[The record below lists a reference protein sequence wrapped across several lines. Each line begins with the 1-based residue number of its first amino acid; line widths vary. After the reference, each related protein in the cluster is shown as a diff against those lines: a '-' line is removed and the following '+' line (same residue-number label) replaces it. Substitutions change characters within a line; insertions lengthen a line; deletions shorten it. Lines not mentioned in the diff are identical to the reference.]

1 MRILFVHSPA
11 DLYGAS
17 RALLRL
23 CFDMR
28 RSGWAAAVVLPEE
41 GALSQRLAEVG
52 VEIFLMPGIAKL
64 ERQNFATAAG
74 AVRFCRDV
82 LSDIRAQRRI
92 IARWRPDVIHT
103 NISIIP
109 SAAVAAKLAGRPHLW
124 HMRESFSEFP
134 GLWAVYKHLMGAF
147 STRIVC
153 CSQLTADQLAGSWGG
168 RRARIVYEGLASSE
182 FRAFSDADVAA
193 WRRRFAPEGGPVI
206 GVVGRIRMVRK
217 GQEVFVAAAQQLA
230 GAFPAAHFVCIGDA
244 CPGNE
249 SHVDELR
256 RRAERAGIGHRFEIT
271 GDIEDVAA
279 ATAALDIAVMPSVV
293 PEPFG
298 NVVMEAMC
306 LGKPVVASANG
317 GGREQIEEGVTGFL
331 VPPGDADALA
341 PAGAAPPPAPGPAP
355 APGGD
360 ADARAR
366 ALATLLADP
375 GRARA
380 MGEAGRRRFEALFTS
395 EKGHAAIRR
404 LYAELGLDVAPEC

>member
-23 CFDMR
+23 CSDMR
-28 RSGWAAAVVLPEE
+28 RSGWEVAVVLPEE
-41 GALSQRLAEVG
+41 GALSQRLAKVG

-64 ERQNFATAAG
+64 ERKNFATAAG
-74 AVRFCRDV
+74 AVRFCRAV

-92 IARWRPDVIHT
+92 IARWRPDVVHT

-109 SAAVAAKLAGRPHLW
+109 SAAVAAKLAGLPHLW
-124 HMRESFSEFP
+124 HLRETYSEFP
-134 GLWAVYKHLMGAF
+134 GFWAVYKHIMGAF

-153 CSQLTADQLAGSWGG
+153 CSQVTADQLAGSWVG
-168 RRARIVYEGLASSE
+168 RRARIVYNGLSSSE
-182 FRAFSDADVAA
+182 FCTFSAADVAA
-193 WRRRFAPEGGPVI
+193 WRRRFAPEGGPVV

-230 GAFPAAHFVCIGDA
+230 AAFPTARFICIGDA
-244 CPGNE
+244 YPGNE
-249 SHVDELR
+249 SHVEELR

-306 LGKPVVASANG
+306 LGKPVVASSNG

-341 PAGAAPPPAPGPAP
+341 
-355 APGGD
+355 
-360 ADARAR
+360 R

-375 GRARA
+375 ERARA

-395 EKGHAAIRR
+395 DKGHAAICR
-404 LYAELGLDVAPEC
+404 LYAELGLDVAPES

>member
-23 CFDMR
+23 CCDMR
-28 RSGWAAAVVLPEE
+28 RSRWEVAVVLPEE

-64 ERQNFATAAG
+64 ERQNFTTAAG

-103 NISIIP
+103 NVSIIP

-124 HMRESFSEFP
+124 HLRETYSEFP
-134 GLWAVYKHLMGAF
+134 GLWAVYKHIMGAF

-153 CSQLTADQLAGSWGG
+153 CSQVTADQLAGSWGG

-182 FRAFSDADVAA
+182 FCVFSAADVAA
-193 WRRRFAPEGGPVI
+193 WRRRFAPEGGPVV

-217 GQEVFVAAAQQLA
+217 GQEIFVAAAQQLA
-230 GAFPAAHFVCIGDA
+230 GAFPAARFVCIGGA
-244 CPGNE
+244 YPGNE

-341 PAGAAPPPAPGPAP
+341 
-355 APGGD
+355 
-360 ADARAR
+360 R

-404 LYAELGLDVAPEC
+404 LYAELGLDVAAEC

>member
-1 MRILFVHSPA
+1 MRILFIHSPV

-17 RALLRL
+17 KALLRL
-23 CFDMR
+23 CCDMR
-28 RSGWAAAVVLPEE
+28 RSGWDVAVVLSGE
-41 GALSQRLAEVG
+41 GALSQRLAKLG
-52 VEIFLMPGIAKL
+52 VELVLLPGIAKL
-64 ERQNFATAAG
+64 ERQTFATVAG
-74 AVRFCRDV
+74 AVRFCGSV

-92 IARWRPDVIHT
+92 IARWRPDVVHT

-109 SAAVAAKLAGRPHLW
+109 SAAIAAKLAGRPHLW
-124 HMRESFSEFP
+124 HLRETYSEFP
-134 GLWAVYKHLMGAF
+134 GLWAVYKHIMGAF

-153 CSQLTADQLAGSWGG
+153 ASQVTADQLAGSWGG
-168 RRARIVYEGLASSE
+168 WRARVVYEGLASSE
-182 FRAFSDADVAA
+182 FCDFSAADVAA
-193 WRRRFAPEGGPVI
+193 WRRRFAPEGGPVV

-230 GAFPAAHFVCIGDA
+230 VAFPAARFVCIGDA
-244 CPGNE
+244 YPGNE

-271 GDIEDVAA
+271 GDIDDVSA

-306 LGKPVVASANG
+306 LGKPVVASSNG
-317 GGREQIEEGVTGFL
+317 GGREQIVDGITGFL
-331 VPPGDADALA
+331 FPPGDAPALA
-341 PAGAAPPPAPGPAP
+341 S
-355 APGGD
+355 
-360 ADARAR
+360 

-375 GRARA
+375 ERARS
-380 MGEAGRRRFEALFTS
+380 MGQAGRRRFEALFTS

-404 LYAELGLDVAPEC
+404 IYAELGLDITPEC

>member
-1 MRILFVHSPA
+1 MRVLFVHSPA

-23 CFDMR
+23 CCNMR
-28 RSGWAAAVVLPEE
+28 SSGWAVAVVLSEE
-41 GALSQRLAEVG
+41 GALAQRLAEAG

-64 ERQNFATAAG
+64 ERQNFATVAG

-109 SAAVAAKLAGRPHLW
+109 SVGIAAKLAGRPHIW
-124 HMRESFSEFP
+124 HLRETFSEFP
-134 GLWAVYKHLMGAF
+134 RLWAVYKHIMSVF
-147 STRIVC
+147 STRIIC
-153 CSQLTADQLAGSWGG
+153 CSQVTADQLAGTSGG
-168 RRARIVYEGLASSE
+168 RRARVVYEGLASSE
-182 FRAFSDADVAA
+182 FRNFSAADVAT
-193 WRRRFAPEGGPVI
+193 WRRRFAPHGGPVV

-217 GQEVFVAAAQQLA
+217 GQEIFVAAAQQLA
-230 GAFPAAHFVCIGDA
+230 STFPTARFICIGGA
-244 CPGNE
+244 YPGNE

-256 RRAERAGIGHRFEIT
+256 RRADCAGIGHRFDIT

-341 PAGAAPPPAPGPAP
+341 
-355 APGGD
+355 
-360 ADARAR
+360 R
-366 ALATLLADP
+366 ALGTLLADP
-375 GRARA
+375 ERARA
-380 MGEAGRRRFEALFTS
+380 MGEAGRRRFEALFTF

-404 LYAELGLDVAPEC
+404 LYAELGLDVAFEC

>member
-17 RALLRL
+17 RSLLRL
-23 CFDMR
+23 CCDMR
-28 RSGWAAAVVLPEE
+28 RSGWAVAVVLPEE
-41 GALSQRLAEVG
+41 GTLSQRLTEEG

-64 ERQNFATAAG
+64 ERQNFATVAG

-82 LSDIRAQRRI
+82 LSDIRSQRRI

-103 NISIIP
+103 NVSIIP

-124 HMRESFSEFP
+124 HLRETYSEFP
-134 GLWAVYKHLMGAF
+134 GLWAVYKHIMGAF

-153 CSQLTADQLAGSWGG
+153 CSQVAADQLAGSWGG

-182 FRAFSDADVAA
+182 FCVFSAADVAA

-217 GQEVFVAAAQQLA
+217 GQEIFVAAAQQLA
-230 GAFPAAHFVCIGDA
+230 GAFPAARFVCIGDA
-244 CPGNE
+244 YSGNE

-341 PAGAAPPPAPGPAP
+341 
-355 APGGD
+355 
-360 ADARAR
+360 R
-366 ALATLLADP
+366 ALATLLSDP
-375 GRARA
+375 ERARA
-380 MGEAGRRRFEALFTS
+380 MGEAGRRRFEALFTP

>member
-1 MRILFVHSPA
+1 MRILFVQSPA
-11 DLYGAS
+11 DLYGAG

-23 CFDMR
+23 CCDMR
-28 RSGWAAAVVLPEE
+28 RSGWEVGVVLPEE

-52 VEIFLMPGIAKL
+52 VENFLMPGIAKL
-64 ERQNFATAAG
+64 ERQDFATVAG
-74 AVRFCRDV
+74 ALRFCRDA
-82 LSDIRAQRRI
+82 LSDIRAQRQI

-103 NISIIP
+103 NTSVIP
-109 SAAVAAKLAGRPHLW
+109 STAVAAKLAGCPHLW
-124 HMRESFSEFP
+124 HLRESYSEFP
-134 GLWAVYKHLMGAF
+134 SLWRIYKHIMGAF

-153 CSQLTADQLAGSWGG
+153 CSQVAADQFAGSWS
-168 RRARIVYEGLASSE
+168 RRRTRIVYEGLASSE
-182 FRAFSDADVAA
+182 FRTFSAADVAA
-193 WRRRFAPEGGPVI
+193 WRRRFAPEGGPVV

-230 GAFPAAHFVCIGDA
+230 SAYPAVRFICIGDA
-244 CPGNE
+244 YAGNE

-279 ATAALDIAVMPSVV
+279 ATAALDIAIMPSVV

-317 GGREQIEEGVTGFL
+317 GGREQIEDGVTGFL

-341 PAGAAPPPAPGPAP
+341 
-355 APGGD
+355 
-360 ADARAR
+360 R

-375 GRARA
+375 ERARA
-380 MGEAGRRRFEALFTS
+380 MGEAGQRRFEALFTS
-395 EKGHAAIRR
+395 EKGHAAIRQ
-404 LYAELGLDVAPEC
+404 LYAELGFDVPVEC

>member
-23 CFDMR
+23 CCDMR
-28 RSGWAAAVVLPEE
+28 RSRWEVAVVLPEE

-52 VEIFLMPGIAKL
+52 VEVFLLPGIAKL
-64 ERQNFATAAG
+64 ERQNFATAAS
-74 AVRFCRDV
+74 AVRFCRNV
-82 LSDIRAQRRI
+82 LSDIGVQRRI
-92 IARWRPDVIHT
+92 IAQWRPDVIHT
-103 NISIIP
+103 NVSLIP
-109 SAAVAAKLAGRPHLW
+109 STAVAAKLTGRPHLW
-124 HMRESFSEFP
+124 HLRESYSEFP
-134 GLWAVYKHLMGAF
+134 GLWTVYKHVMGAF

-153 CSQLTADQLAGSWGG
+153 CSQVTADQLAGCRGG
-168 RRARIVYEGLASSE
+168 RRARVVYEGMASSE
-182 FRAFSDADVAA
+182 FCIFTPAQVAD

-217 GQEVFVAAAQQLA
+217 GQEVFVAAAQKLA
-230 GAFPAAHFVCIGDA
+230 QSFPAARFVCIGDA
-244 CPGNE
+244 YPGNE
-249 SHVDELR
+249 SHVVELR
-256 RRAERAGIGHRFEIT
+256 ERAERAGIGQRFEIT
-271 GDIEDVAA
+271 GDIEDVGA

-317 GGREQIEEGVTGFL
+317 GGREQIEDGVTGFL

-341 PAGAAPPPAPGPAP
+341 H
-355 APGGD
+355 
-360 ADARAR
+360 

-375 GRARA
+375 ERARA
-380 MGEAGRRRFEALFTS
+380 MGEAGRRRFEALFTA
-395 EKGHAAIRR
+395 ERGHAAIRG
-404 LYAELGLDVAPEC
+404 LYAELGFDVAAAC

>member
-1 MRILFVHSPA
+1 MRVLFVHSPA

-23 CFDMR
+23 CHDMR
-28 RSGWAAAVVLPEE
+28 RDGWEVAVVLPEE
-41 GALSQRLAEVG
+41 GGLSRRLAAAG
-52 VEIFLMPGIAKL
+52 VEVFLIPGIAKI

-82 LSDIRAQRRI
+82 LSDIRAQRQI

-109 SAAVAAKLAGRPHLW
+109 STAVAAKLAGRRHLW
-124 HMRESFSEFP
+124 HLRETYGEFP
-134 GLWAVYKHLMGAF
+134 GLWAVYKHIMGVF

-153 CSQLTADQLAGSWGG
+153 CSQVTADQLAGSWAA
-168 RRARIVYEGLASSE
+168 RRARVIYEGLASNE
-182 FRAFSDADVAA
+182 FCAFSAADVAT
-193 WRRRFAPEGGPVI
+193 WRRRFAPEGGPVV

-217 GQEVFVAAAQQLA
+217 GQEVFVAAAQQLV
-230 GAFPAAHFVCIGDA
+230 GEFPSTHFVCIGDA
-244 CPGNE
+244 YPGNE
-249 SHVDELR
+249 SHVEELR
-256 RRAERAGIGHRFEIT
+256 RRAEQGGIGHRFAIT

-306 LGKPVVASANG
+306 LGKPVVASVNG
-317 GGREQIEEGVTGFL
+317 GGREQIEDGVTGFL

-341 PAGAAPPPAPGPAP
+341 
-355 APGGD
+355 
-360 ADARAR
+360 R
-366 ALATLLADP
+366 ALAMLLADP
-375 GRARA
+375 QRARA
-380 MGEAGRRRFEALFTS
+380 MGEAGRRRFEAIFTS
-395 EKGHAAIRR
+395 DKGHAAIRR
-404 LYAELGLDVAPEC
+404 LYAELGFEIAPHR

>member
-1 MRILFVHSPA
+1 MRVLFVHSPA

-17 RALLRL
+17 RSLLRL
-23 CFDMR
+23 CRDMR
-28 RSGWAAAVVLPEE
+28 GSGWAVAVVLPEE
-41 GALSQRLAEVG
+41 GPLSQRLAEAG
-52 VEIFLMPGIAKL
+52 VEIFLLPGIAKL
-64 ERQNFATAAG
+64 ERHNFATAAG
-74 AVRFCRDV
+74 AVRFCRGV

-124 HMRESFSEFP
+124 HLRENFSEFP
-134 GLWAVYKHLMGAF
+134 GLWAVYKHVMGAF

-153 CSQLTADQLAGSWGG
+153 NSQVTADQLAGSRGA
-168 RRARIVYEGLASSE
+168 RRARIIYNGLARGE
-182 FRAFSDADVAA
+182 FCTFSAADVAA
-193 WRRRFAPEGGPVI
+193 WRRHFAPEGGPVV

-217 GQEVFVAAAQQLA
+217 GQEVFVAAVQRLA
-230 GAFPAAHFVCIGDA
+230 RTFPAARFVCIGGA
-244 CPGNE
+244 YPGNE

-256 RRAERAGIGHRFEIT
+256 RRVQSAGISHCFEIT
-271 GDIEDVAA
+271 GDIEDVGA

-298 NVVMEAMC
+298 NVVTEAMC

-317 GGREQIEEGVTGFL
+317 GGREQIEDGVTGFL
-331 VPPGDADALA
+331 VPSGDADALA
-341 PAGAAPPPAPGPAP
+341 
-355 APGGD
+355 
-360 ADARAR
+360 R
-366 ALATLLADP
+366 ALGTLLADP
-375 GRARA
+375 ERARA

-404 LYAELGLDVAPEC
+404 LYAELGLDVALEC

>member
-23 CFDMR
+23 CRDMR
-28 RSGWAAAVVLPEE
+28 RSGCEVAVVLPAE

-52 VEIFLMPGIAKL
+52 VENFLVPGIAKL

-74 AVRFCRDV
+74 ALRFCRDV

-103 NISIIP
+103 NISVIP
-109 SAAVAAKLAGRPHLW
+109 STAVAAKLSGRPHLW
-124 HMRESFSEFP
+124 HLRETYSEFP
-134 GLWAVYKHLMGAF
+134 GIWAIYKHIMGAF

-153 CSQLTADQLAGSWGG
+153 CSQVTADQLSGSSGG
-168 RRARIVYEGLASSE
+168 RRSRIVYEGLASSE
-182 FRAFSDADVAA
+182 FRTFSAAEVAA
-193 WRRRFAPEGGPVI
+193 WRQRFAPEGGPVV

-217 GQEVFVAAAQQLA
+217 GQEVFVAAAQKLA
-230 GAFPAAHFVCIGDA
+230 GAFPAARFVCIGDA
-244 CPGNE
+244 YPGNE

-256 RRAERAGIGHRFEIT
+256 RRAESAGIGHRFEIT
-271 GDIEDVAA
+271 GNIEDVAA

-317 GGREQIEEGVTGFL
+317 GGREQIEDGVTGLL

-341 PAGAAPPPAPGPAP
+341 GALGM
-355 APGGD
+355 
-360 ADARAR
+360 
-366 ALATLLADP
+366 LLADP
-375 GRARA
+375 ERARA

-404 LYAELGLDVAPEC
+404 LYAELGFHVPLEC

>member
-1 MRILFVHSPA
+1 
-11 DLYGAS
+11 
-17 RALLRL
+17 
-23 CFDMR
+23 
-28 RSGWAAAVVLPEE
+28 
-41 GALSQRLAEVG
+41 VG

-103 NISIIP
+103 NVSIIP

-124 HMRESFSEFP
+124 HLRETYSEFP
-134 GLWAVYKHLMGAF
+134 GLWAVYKHIMGAF

-153 CSQLTADQLAGSWGG
+153 CSQVAADQLTGSWGG
-168 RRARIVYEGLASSE
+168 RRARVVYEGLASSE
-182 FRAFSDADVAA
+182 FRTFSAADVAA
-193 WRRRFAPEGGPVI
+193 WRRRFAPEGGPVV

-341 PAGAAPPPAPGPAP
+341 
-355 APGGD
+355 
-360 ADARAR
+360 R

-375 GRARA
+375 ERARA